1 MFEPAKDFLRVA
13 TQKYKLGD
21 QASAAWICTK
31 VRGLIEAD
39 YPALATE
46 IEPQKFEKGV
56 LSIKVNNSAASSEL
70 FLRTHE
76 IIEKLRTLNMP
87 TPVTEIR
94 IVRKSER
101 QES

>member
-21 QASAAWICTK
+21 QASAAWVCTK
-31 VRGLIEAD
+31 VRELLATD

-46 IEPQKFEKGV
+46 IEPQKFEKGI
-56 LSIKVNNSAASSEL
+56 LSIKVNNAAASSDL

-76 IIEKLRTLNMP
+76 IVEKLSGLNLP

-94 IVRKSER
+94 IVR
-101 QES
+101 